1 MTRKLEGQ
9 ITIITGGAR
18 GIGRGIAKRL
28 AADGAQVIIW
38 DIRPEYFDSVAAGF
52 KPTDTMAVDVA
63 DPDSVAT
70 AAQAVLTK
78 YGTPSIVINNAGING
93 PVVPVAEYDFETW
106 RRVVQVNLDSVFLV
120 SRAFVPAMVEK
131 GYGRI
136 VTVASIAGKEGVPG
150 IAAYASAKA
159 GAIGFTK
166 SLAKELV
173 TSGITVNAVAPVM
186 VETELLEQM
195 TAEHIAASKAKI
207 PMQRLLDIEE
217 LAAVVAFAASPE
229 CSCTTGFVF
238 DASGGRATY

>member
-52 KPTDTMAVDVA
+52 EPIDTMAVDVA
-63 DPDSVAT
+63 DPESVAT
-70 AAQAVLTK
+70 AAQTVLTT
-78 YGTPSIVINNAGING
+78 YGAPSIVVNNAGING
-93 PVVPVAEYDFETW
+93 PVVPVADYDFETW
-106 RRVVQVNLDSVFLV
+106 RRVIQVNLDSVFLV

-131 GYGRI
+131 SYGRI

-173 TSGITVNAVAPVM
+173 TSGVTVNAVAPVM

-207 PMQRLLDIEE
+207 PMQRLLGIEE

>member
-1 MTRKLEGQ
+1 M
-9 ITIITGGAR
+9 
-18 GIGRGIAKRL
+18 
-28 AADGAQVIIW
+28 
-38 DIRPEYFDSVAAGF
+38 
-52 KPTDTMAVDVA
+52 
-63 DPDSVAT
+63 
-70 AAQAVLTK
+70 
-78 YGTPSIVINNAGING
+78 
-93 PVVPVAEYDFETW
+93 
-106 RRVVQVNLDSVFLV
+106 
-120 SRAFVPAMVEK
+120 
-131 GYGRI
+131 
-136 VTVASIAGKEGVPG
+136 PG